1 VDEFSQ
7 RWLSDYARPAPSTQT
22 SYRYA
27 LARFRKDFGGPARS
41 SARRRSGGPRPSP
54 TSSTAPSARCSPT
67 PGATVS
73 SPRIRSPSF
82 GSRCPRAGGGS
93 RCSRKTASSLWPTR
107 RSRSMARTSGRR
119 CDRLSWSRAL
129 WGFAPASAAAWNGRI
144 CARAISRFAARAKG
158 NMGPPK
164 NGEPRL
170 CVVPPPARDA
180 LAVVPRFVDQPAV
193 FLTPRLKRFSKG
205 AIHRYFGVVRAAYG
219 RAELDFYE
227 LRHACA
233 TLLLERGLA
242 GGRRD
247 PARPHRR
254 RHPGQQALRPPIRGA
269 CAGQDRGGVCSRTG
283 RKLVA
288 GVEKPPSS
296 RRFACSKL
304 TLSADAPAVHL
315 AAVATRNGVGG

>member
-1 VDEFSQ
+1 VALRLREACSVDANLVPLRAGPVPQGLRRPGSIERPEAQ
-7 RWLSDYARPAPSTQT
+7 RWAKAVPYFQYRTVRTMFADARRDGLVSANPFSELRIPVPEGRRRIAVLSENGIV
-22 SYRYA
+22 A
-27 LARFRKDFGGPARS
+27 LADKALEVHGEDFGPTMRS
-41 SARRRSGGPRPSP
+41 LVLVSGFVGLRPSECGGLEW
-54 TSSTAPSARCSPT
+54 TDLRE
-67 PGATVS
+67 GHLTV
-73 SPRIRSPSF
+73 R
-82 GSRCPRAGGGS
+82 
-93 RCSRKTASSLWPTR
+93 
-107 RSRSMARTSGRR
+107 
-119 CDRLSWSRAL
+119 RAL
-129 WGFAPASAAAWNGRI
+129 G
-144 CARAISRFAARAKG
+144 AKG